1 MSVKWTKEQQDV
13 IDLQKRNI
21 LVSAAAGSGKTAVLV
36 ERIITML
43 TREEDP
49 VDVDQLLIV
58 TFTEAAAAEM
68 KERIRG
74 AIEKKMEER
83 PDDEHLM
90 QQATL
95 IHSARIT
102 TIHSFCLSVIREHFH
117 NIDLDPA
124 FRIGEEGELRLMQ
137 QDVLEDLLEKK
148 YQEGNSEFLEFAECY
163 ARGRDDHKI
172 EELILKLYEF
182 SRSYPE
188 PEEWL
193 DSCVD
198 LYQVRSE
205 EELIK
210 TPAFSLAKRR
220 IDCYIQSALLLQKR
234 AQKLCLEP
242 DGPYMYEEMLC
253 SDLENIKKFQKAATY
268 SDYYNAVLNMSWK
281 KLAPNRDKTVSKE
294 KAEQVKAL
302 REEMKGIIKTAAGHY
317 FKDDINEVIRQAGA
331 CFPMMKV
338 LAELTID
345 FARVFEEKKRNQN
358 IIDFNDME
366 QYALRILTE
375 KGEGNK
381 PSAAAREY
389 QEMFREVM
397 IDEYQD
403 SNLIQEAILTSV
415 SGVSQGRYN
424 IFMVG
429 DVKQSIYRFRLSRP
443 ELFMDK
449 FNTYCLYEGEGTDS
463 EKQRIDLYRNF
474 RSRKEVLEGVNYL
487 FHQIMTE
494 SLGGII
500 YDDRAALHP
509 GAPYKEQTGYQ
520 PEIMLIESQIDEDI
534 LDMAEDGESVLNA
547 RRLEARAIAGRIR
560 ELMGNGMVT
569 DKKDGTLR
577 PVRYSDIVIL
587 IRSIQGWSDI
597 FLEVLAE
604 EGIPAYAGTK
614 EGYFETREI
623 GTLLDYLRVLNN
635 RKQDIP
641 LAAVLSSYFGKMTD
655 EELAKVKAAYPG
667 ERFYDAVEHY
677 QIEGEEAEIRL
688 KLERCMGQ
696 MEHFRKKVPYIAIH
710 ELLWQILDE
719 TGYADYMAAL
729 PAGEQRKA
737 NLDMLLEKA
746 MVFESTS
753 YKGLFNFVRY
763 IEQLRKYDVDYGEA
777 SLGDEQSDTVRIM
790 SIHKSKGLEFPVVI
804 AAGMGKRFNQQDARS
819 SVIVHAS
826 LGVGLDAVDLGERTR
841 SVSFFRRVMQKEE
854 VLETLAEELRVLY
867 VALTRA
873 KEKLIITGTL
883 KNAEDKLEACRMA
896 KGQEPELSF
905 GVLSSASSY
914 LSWILPAIAEKEKEM
929 PFHISV
935 KRLEDL
941 VRAKEQEKTEKIFT
955 KKALEDWDTQA
966 IYDKEMKKSLEEQFL
981 YTYPYSNAFDRKQK
995 FTVSEL
1001 KKREYMREMYGDET
1015 EEFGEV
1021 VYQEPEMVPLLPRF
1035 RMEEQ
1040 ELTGASRGSAYHRVL
1055 ELLDFCQDYNQDS
1068 LETAIEEMKTTGK
1081 IQKDIVQSVCP
1092 QEVLGFV
1099 SSIDG
1104 KRMKKAARQ
1113 GKLWKEQPF
1122 VLGVN
1127 AEELYPG
1134 SEEGETILVQ
1144 GIIDVFFEEDGELIV
1159 LDYKTDKVR
1168 KPEELKEKYH
1178 AQLAYYAKALEQL
1191 TGKNVKEKIIYS
1203 FALQKRI
1210 VLEE

>member
-1 MSVKWTKEQQDV
+1 MSVKWTKEQQNV
-13 IDLQKRNI
+13 IDLQDRNI

-83 PDDEHLM
+83 PDDEHLK

-117 NIDLDPA
+117 SIDLDPS
-124 FRIGEEGELRLMQ
+124 FRIGEEGELRLMR
-137 QDVLEDLLEKK
+137 QDVLEELLEKK
-148 YQEGNSEFLEFAECY
+148 YQEGDAKFLEFAESY
-163 ARGRDDHKI
+163 ARGRDDRKM

-182 SRSYPE
+182 SRSYPA

-193 DSCVD
+193 GSCVR
-198 LYQVRSE
+198 LYQVTSE
-205 EELIK
+205 EELLK
-210 TPAFSLAKRR
+210 TSAFQAAKQRM
-220 IDCYIQSALLLQKR
+220 DCYVQSAAKLQR
-234 AQKLCLEP
+234 QAEKLCLEP
-242 DGPYMYEEMLC
+242 DGPYMYGETLE
-253 SDLENIKKFQKAATY
+253 SDLENIERFEKAVTY
-268 SDYYNAVLNMSWK
+268 SDYYEAFQKISWK
-281 KLAPNRDKTVSKE
+281 KLAANRDKTVSKE

-302 REEMKGIIKTAAGHY
+302 REEMKGILKNSAGHY
-317 FKDDINEVIRQAGA
+317 FKDNIEEVLRQAA
-331 CFPMMKV
+331 LCFPMMKV
-338 LAELTID
+338 LAGLTEDFAKAFEERKRSRNMID
-345 FARVFEEKKRNQN
+345 FS
-358 IIDFNDME
+358 DME

-375 KGEGNK
+375 KDGDGWK

-415 SGVSQGRYN
+415 SGISQGRYN
-424 IFMVG
+424 VFMVG

-443 ELFMDK
+443 ELFMEK
-449 FNTYCLYEGEGTDS
+449 FNTYRLYEGEGTDS

-487 FHQIMTE
+487 FRQIMTE
-494 SLGGII
+494 PLGGIV
-500 YDDRAALHP
+500 YDDRAAVHP
-509 GAPYKEQTGYQ
+509 GASFEEQPGNQ
-520 PEIMLIESQIDEDI
+520 PEILLIESQIEEEI
-534 LDMAEDGESVLNA
+534 LDMAGEGENTLNA
-547 RRLEARAIAGRIR
+547 RRLEAKAVAGRIR
-560 ELMGNGMVT
+560 ELMSQAVVT

-587 IRSIQGWSDI
+587 TRSIKGWSDV
-597 FLEVLAE
+597 FLEVLSE

-623 GTLLDYLRVLNN
+623 GTLLDYFRVLNN

-641 LAAVLSSYFGKMTD
+641 LAAVLSSYFGKMND
-655 EELAKVKAAYPG
+655 EELARIKAAYPK

-677 QIEGEEAEIRL
+677 RTEGEDEKIRG
-688 KLERCMGQ
+688 KLESCLGQ
-696 MEHFRKKVPYIAIH
+696 MEHFRRRVPYTAIH

-719 TGYADYMAAL
+719 TGYGDYTAAL

-737 NLDMLLEKA
+737 NLDMLAEKA
-746 MVFESTS
+746 MTFESTS

-777 SLGDEQSDTVRIM
+777 SLSDEQSDTVRIM

-826 LGVGLDAVDLGERTR
+826 LGVGLDAVDLDEGTK
-841 SVSFFRRVMQKEE
+841 SVSFFKRVMQREE
-854 VLETLAEELRVLY
+854 ILENLAEELRVLY

-873 KEKLIITGTL
+873 KEKLILTGTM
-883 KNAEDKLEACRMA
+883 KNPGEKLESLRAV
-896 KGQEPELSF
+896 KGGEEELSF
-905 GVLSSASSY
+905 GVLSSASSC
-914 LSWILPAIAEKEKEM
+914 LSWILPAIAGGGKEM
-929 PFHISV
+929 PLQVWI
-935 KRLEDL
+935 KRLEDF
-941 VRAKEQEKTEKIFT
+941 VRAEEEEKTEKIFT
-955 KKALEDWDTQA
+955 KQALKDWNTQET
-966 IYDKEMKKSLEEQFL
+966 YDKEMKDRLKEQFG
-981 YTYPYSNAFDRKQK
+981 YSYPWPDTFGRKLK

-1001 KKREYMREMYGDET
+1001 KKREYMKEVYGEEGTELGEM
-1015 EEFGEV
+1015 
-1021 VYQEPEMVPLLPRF
+1021 VYEEPEVIPLIPRF
-1035 RMEEQ
+1035 RMEEE

-1055 ELLDFCQDYNQDS
+1055 ELLDFKEDYS
-1068 LETAIEEMKTTGK
+1068 LESMAMAVEEMKNSGK
-1081 IQKDIVQSVCP
+1081 IRKDMAQSVRP
-1092 QEVLGFV
+1092 KEILAFV
-1099 SSIDG
+1099 SGADG
-1104 KRMKKAARQ
+1104 RRMKEAAEK

-1122 VLGVN
+1122 VLGVD
-1127 AEELYPG
+1127 AEEIYPG
-1134 SEEGETILVQ
+1134 SGEGETILVQ
-1144 GIIDVFFEEDGELIV
+1144 GIIDVFFEEDGELVV

-1168 KPEELKEKYH
+1168 KPEELAEKYH

-1191 TGKNVKEKIIYS
+1191 TGKRVKEKIIYS
-1203 FALQKRI
+1203 FTLQERI
-1210 VLEE
+1210 LL